1 MIDHPAPE
9 SFAAL
14 VAGRLGQEERRRVV
28 RHLIAGCAECRE
40 YAVEAYQILEH
51 GRFATAERHRPEIYE
66 FPVRHAVR
74 AAQEAIARLDYERDC
89 AAREVAYALEGDRH
103 LPLGGLPPGDPAG
116 ARGWARAELLLAY
129 VDRFRGHAPLR
140 ALGAAQLAVAV
151 AAKLDPEAHPLGQVA
166 DLLSKAWMELGNAHR
181 LVGDLGA
188 AEQALV
194 AAEERWEEGTGDRNL
209 AAELLDRGASL
220 LIDQRRFGEA
230 GKLLDRLIV
239 FRRAAGQPSLVGKAL
254 VLQGIAA
261 VYSEDPFAARRLFL
275 AALAE
280 LDPKVEGRLV
290 LIVFHNLV
298 DCEILLD
305 RFDEARKAQ
314 EALAPL
320 YRRYGGEIDRLKRR
334 GQEGKIEVGLGRLD
348 AAEAIFRENSAAYER
363 QGMPNYVAS
372 TALDLAA
379 VWVRQGRFVEVYE
392 VADQLIGSWSA
403 MRIGREALAALLLLR
418 EAARTE
424 EATTALVRT
433 VAMQLESGG
442 GARA

>member
-14 VAGRLGQEERRRVV
+14 IAGKLEKDERRRVV
-28 RHLIAGCAECRE
+28 RHLIAGCSECQE
-40 YAVEAYQILEH
+40 FAVQAYQVLDH
-51 GRFATAERHRPEIYE
+51 HRFSTAERHPPEIYE

-74 AAQEAIARLDYERDC
+74 AARETIAHLEHERDC
-89 AAREVAYALEGDRH
+89 AALEVTYALEGNRP
-103 LPLGGLPPGDPAG
+103 PLGGLPPGDPAG
-116 ARGWARAELLLAY
+116 ARGWARAERLLAY

-140 ALGAAQLAVAV
+140 ALGAAQLAAAV

-166 DLLSKAWMELGNAHR
+166 DLQSRAWMELGNALR
-181 LVGDLGA
+181 LIGDFVA
-188 AEQALV
+188 AERALV
-194 AAEERWEEGTGDRNL
+194 AAEERWEEGTGDRSL

-220 LIDQRRFGEA
+220 LIDQRRFAEA

-239 FRRAAGQPSLVGKAL
+239 FRRAAGEPSLVGKAL

-261 VYSEDPFAARRLFL
+261 VYGEDPFGARRLFL

-280 LDPKVEGRLV
+280 LDPKAEGRLI
-290 LIVFHNLV
+290 LIVLHNLV

-305 RFDEARKAQ
+305 RFEEARRAQ

-320 YRRYGGEIDRLKRR
+320 YRRHGGEIDRLKRR
-334 GQEGKIEVGLGRLD
+334 GQEGKIEAGLGHLD
-348 AAEAIFRENSAAYER
+348 AAEAIFRETRAAYER
-363 QGMPNYVAS
+363 HGMPNYVAS
-372 TALDLAA
+372 AALDLAA

-392 VADQLIGSWSA
+392 VADQLIGSWSS

-433 VAMQLESGG
+433 VAAQVERGG
-442 GARA
+442 KPI